1 MLPPASLDRR
11 NPATTL
17 EGSAGERQK
26 EVGIITDLRWSK
38 RPDESDEPRVEKDGD
53 LWRIRSMEVARQV
66 LRARHGTTQAGFTA
80 EAIPQGFLKNHPILF
95 SDGPLHDEQRSKVA
109 RFFAP
114 KIVASRYQELMDA
127 AADAVMREAEQA
139 DSFDLDE
146 LSLYF
151 TVEVTAEVV
160 GLTNSRVKPM
170 ARRLVKF
177 FNQPAFDITRKDL
190 GRTNRQWAQA
200 ALNGLWP
207 VLRFWFADVRPAIR
221 ARRRRPQEDVISHL
235 IAEGYGNVDILVEAT
250 TYGTAGMVTT
260 REYICMAAWHLL
272 KHDALRARY
281 LAAGEKERHA
291 ILHEIIR
298 LEPVVGH
305 IYRRAQTDIEITD
318 GDDSWTIA
326 RGDLIDLYIRHANA
340 DPQAVGEQPLNL
352 CPQRELPRGVNETVM
367 SFGDGAHK
375 CPGQHLAISESDAL
389 LRRLLAKDVAI
400 VHEPVMGWDELI
412 SGYMLRGF
420 ALRIGAGN
428 WSHAAGDTARPA
440 PDILK
445 Q

>member
-1 MLPPASLDRR
+1 MA
-11 NPATTL
+11 
-17 EGSAGERQK
+17 
-26 EVGIITDLRWSK
+26 VITDLRWSK
-38 RPDESDEPRVEKDGD
+38 RPDEADEPRVEKDGE
-53 LWRIRSMEVARQV
+53 LWRIRSLEVARQV

-114 KIVASRYQELMDA
+114 KIVATRYQELMDT
-127 AADAVMREAEQA
+127 AADAVISEAETCER
-139 DSFDLDE
+139 FDLDE

-160 GLTNSRVKPM
+160 GLTNSKVRPM
-170 ARRLVKF
+170 AKRLVRF
-177 FNQPAFDITRKDL
+177 FNQPSFDITRKDL
-190 GRTNRQWAQA
+190 GRTNRQWMQA

-207 VLRFWFADVRPAIR
+207 VVRFWFADVRPAIR
-221 ARRRRPQEDVISHL
+221 ARRRTPGDDVISHL
-235 IAEGYGNVDILVEAT
+235 LAEGYGNVDILVEAT

-272 KHDALRARY
+272 RHDALRARY
-281 LAAGEKERHA
+281 LIAGVKERHA

-305 IYRRAQTDIEITD
+305 IYRRAQEDIDITD
-318 GDDSWTIA
+318 GDESWTI
-326 RGDLIDLYIRHANA
+326 RKGELIDLYIRHANA
-340 DPQAVGEQPLNL
+340 DPEAVGDEPLNL
-352 CPQRELPRGVNETVM
+352 CPERELPRGVNETVM

-389 LRRLLAKDVAI
+389 LTRLLARDVTI
-400 VHEPVMGWDELI
+400 VSEPTMGWDELI

-420 ALRIGAGN
+420 SLRIGSAQ
-428 WSHAAGDTARPA
+428 WSAPGADTRVD
-440 PDILK
+440 PDS
-445 Q
+445 

>member
-1 MLPPASLDRR
+1 M
-11 NPATTL
+11 
-17 EGSAGERQK
+17 SAVQRWK
-26 EVGIITDLRWSK
+26 EVGSITDLRWSK
-38 RPDESDEPRVEKDGD
+38 RPDEADEPRVEKDGD
-53 LWRIRSMEVARQV
+53 LWRIRSLEVARQV

-114 KIVASRYQELMDA
+114 RIVATRYQELMDT
-127 AADAVMREAEQA
+127 AADAVISEAEKQ
-139 DSFDLDE
+139 DSFELDE

-170 ARRLVKF
+170 SRRLVKF

-190 GRTNRQWAQA
+190 GRTNKQWIQA

-207 VLRFWFADVRPAIR
+207 VVRFWFADVRPAIR
-221 ARRRRPQEDVISHL
+221 ARRKHPQEDVISHL
-235 IAEGYGNVDILVEAT
+235 ISEGYAGMDILVEAT

-272 KHDALRARY
+272 RNDALRSRY
-281 LAAGEKERHA
+281 LIAGEKERHA

-318 GDDSWTIA
+318 GDESWTIEK
-326 RGDLIDLYIRHANA
+326 GELIDLYIRHANA
-340 DPQAVGEQPLNL
+340 DPQAVGDEPLNL
-352 CPQRELPRGVNETVM
+352 CPERELPRGVNETVM

-389 LRRLLAKDVAI
+389 LTRLLAREVTI
-400 VHEPVMGWDELI
+400 VSEPRMGWDELI

-420 ALRIGAGN
+420 ALRLGQEQWQATKANDVSDGE
-428 WSHAAGDTARPA
+428 
-440 PDILK
+440 L
-445 Q
+445 

>member
-1 MLPPASLDRR
+1 M
-11 NPATTL
+11 
-17 EGSAGERQK
+17 
-26 EVGIITDLRWSK
+26 
-38 RPDESDEPRVEKDGD
+38 EKVGD
-53 LWRIRSMEVARQV
+53 LWKVRSMEVARQV
-66 LRARHGTTQAGFTA
+66 LRARHATTQAGFTA

-114 KIVASRYQELMDA
+114 KVVATRYQELMDGA
-127 AADAVMREAEQA
+127 AEAVVVDAEAM
-139 DSFDLDE
+139 DVFDLDE

-160 GLTNSRVKPM
+160 GLTNSRVRPM
-170 ARRLVKF
+170 ARRLVRF

-190 GRTNRQWAQA
+190 GRTNRQWMQA

-207 VLRFWFADVRPAIR
+207 VAKFWFSDVRPAIK
-221 ARRRRPQEDVISHL
+221 ARRKVPSEDVISHL
-235 IAEGYGNVDILVEAT
+235 IAEGYTNVDILVEAT

-272 KHDALRARY
+272 KHDELRARY
-281 LAAGEKERHA
+281 LVAGEKERHA

-305 IYRRAQTDIEITD
+305 IYRRAQDDIEITD
-318 GDDSWTIA
+318 GDDSWTI
-326 RGDLIDLYIRHANA
+326 RSGELVDLYIRHANA
-340 DPQAVGEQPLNL
+340 DPEAVGDEPLNL
-352 CPQRELPRGVNETVM
+352 CPGRELPRGVNETVM

-389 LRRLLAKDVAI
+389 LRRLLARNVSI
-400 VHEPVMGWDELI
+400 ISEPTMGWDELI

-420 ALRIGAGN
+420 ALRIGPGEWQPNQQSLAEPGSLSQEN
-428 WSHAAGDTARPA
+428 
-440 PDILK
+440 
-445 Q
+445 

>member
-1 MLPPASLDRR
+1 
-11 NPATTL
+11 
-17 EGSAGERQK
+17 
-26 EVGIITDLRWSK
+26 
-38 RPDESDEPRVEKDGD
+38 
-53 LWRIRSMEVARQV
+53 MEAARQV
-66 LRARHGTTQAGFTA
+66 LRARHATTQAGFTA

-114 KIVASRYQELMDA
+114 KIVATRYQELMDTA
-127 AADAVMREAEQA
+127 AEAVVADAEAA
-139 DSFDLDE
+139 GVFDLDE

-160 GLTNSRVKPM
+160 GLTNSSIKPM
-170 ARRLVKF
+170 SRRLVRF

-190 GRTNRQWAQA
+190 GRTNKQWMQA

-207 VLRFWFADVRPAIR
+207 VVRFWFADVRPAIR
-221 ARRRRPQEDVISHL
+221 SRRRAPQEDVISHL
-235 IAEGYGNVDILVEAT
+235 ISEGYGNMDILVEAT

-272 KHDALRARY
+272 RHDALRARY
-281 LAAGEKERHA
+281 LVAGEKERHA

-305 IYRRAQTDIEITD
+305 IYRRARADIEITD
-318 GDDSWTIA
+318 GDDSFTIEKD
-326 RGDLIDLYIRHANA
+326 DLIDLYIRHTNA
-340 DPQAVGEQPLNL
+340 DPEAVGDEPLNL
-352 CPQRELPRGVNETVM
+352 CPGRDLPRGVNETVM

-389 LRRLLAKDVAI
+389 LRRLLARDVSI
-400 VHEPVMGWDELI
+400 IREPTMGWDELI

-420 ALRIGAGN
+420 ALRIGAGE
-428 WSHAAGDTARPA
+428 WRPGGE
-440 PDILK
+440 PTK
-445 Q
+445 R

>member
-1 MLPPASLDRR
+1 M
-11 NPATTL
+11 
-17 EGSAGERQK
+17 GETWE
-26 EVGIITDLRWSK
+26 EVGIITDLRWSRK
-38 RPDESDEPRVEKDGD
+38 PGEAAEPRVEKDGD

-66 LRARHGTTQAGFTA
+66 LRARHATTQAGFTA

-114 KIVASRYQELMDA
+114 KIVATRYQDLMDSA
-127 AADAVMREAEQA
+127 AEAVIADAQSS

-160 GLTNSRVKPM
+160 GLTNSKVRPM
-170 ARRLVKF
+170 SHRLVRF

-190 GRTNRQWAQA
+190 GRTNRQWMQA

-207 VLRFWFADVRPAIR
+207 VVRFWFSDVRPAIR
-221 ARRRRPQEDVISHL
+221 ARRKEPQEDVISHL
-235 IAEGYGNVDILVEAT
+235 IAEGYGNMDILVEAT

-281 LAAGEKERHA
+281 LVAGEKERHA

-305 IYRRAQTDIEITD
+305 IYRRAQDDIEISD
-318 GDDSWTIA
+318 GDQTWTIRA
-326 RGDLIDLYIRHANA
+326 GELIDLYIRHTNA
-340 DPQAVGEQPLNL
+340 DPLTVGDEPLNL
-352 CPQRELPRGVNETVM
+352 CPGRELPRGVNETVL

-389 LRRLLAKDVAI
+389 LRRLLARDVVI
-400 VHEPVMGWDELI
+400 LQEPVMGWDELI

-420 ALRIGAGN
+420 ALRIGPGT
-428 WSHAAGDTARPA
+428 WRHDGA
-440 PDILK
+440 PSEA
-445 Q
+445 

>member
-1 MLPPASLDRR
+1 M
-11 NPATTL
+11 
-17 EGSAGERQK
+17 
-26 EVGIITDLRWSK
+26 
-38 RPDESDEPRVEKDGD
+38 EKVGD
-53 LWRIRSMEVARQV
+53 LWKIRSMEVARQV
-66 LRARHGTTQAGFTA
+66 LRARHATTQAGFTA

-114 KIVASRYQELMDA
+114 RIVATRYQELMDSA
-127 AADAVMREAEQA
+127 AEAVVADGEAMGV
-139 DSFDLDE
+139 FDLDE

-160 GLTNSRVKPM
+160 GLTNSKVRPM
-170 ARRLVKF
+170 ARRLVRF

-190 GRTNRQWAQA
+190 GRTNRQWMQA

-207 VLRFWFADVRPAIR
+207 VAKFWFADVRPAIR
-221 ARRRRPQEDVISHL
+221 ARRKAPGEDVISHL
-235 IAEGYGNVDILVEAT
+235 IAEGYTNVDILVEAT

-272 KHDALRARY
+272 KHDELRARY
-281 LAAGEKERHA
+281 LVAGEKERHA

-305 IYRRAQTDIEITD
+305 IYRRAQDDIEIAD
-318 GDDSWTIA
+318 GDDSWTIRA
-326 RGDLIDLYIRHANA
+326 GELIDLYIRHANA
-340 DPQAVGEQPLNL
+340 DPEAVGDEPLNL
-352 CPQRELPRGVNETVM
+352 CPGRELPRGVNETVM

-389 LRRLLAKDVAI
+389 LRRLLARNVSI
-400 VHEPVMGWDELI
+400 ITEPTMGWDELI

-420 ALRIGAGN
+420 ALRIGQGQWRRSEQSPAGPGPLTPGN
-428 WSHAAGDTARPA
+428 
-440 PDILK
+440 
-445 Q
+445 

>member
-1 MLPPASLDRR
+1 M
-11 NPATTL
+11 
-17 EGSAGERQK
+17 
-26 EVGIITDLRWSK
+26 
-38 RPDESDEPRVEKDGD
+38 EKDGD

-66 LRARHGTTQAGFTA
+66 LRARHATTQAGFTA
-80 EAIPQGFLKNHPILF
+80 EAIPQGFLKSHPILF

-114 KIVASRYQELMDA
+114 KVVESRYRELMDA
-127 AADAVMREAEQA
+127 AADAVIVDAESA
-139 DSFDLDE
+139 DTFDLDE

-160 GLTNSRVKPM
+160 GLTNSKVRPM
-170 ARRLVKF
+170 SRRLVRF

-190 GRTNRQWAQA
+190 GRTNRQWMQA

-207 VLRFWFADVRPAIR
+207 VVRFWFADVRPAIR
-221 ARRRRPQEDVISHL
+221 ARRKNPQEDVISHL
-235 IAEGYGNVDILVEAT
+235 IAEDYGNMDILVEAT

-272 KHDALRARY
+272 EHDALRARY
-281 LAAGEKERHA
+281 LVAGEKERHA

-305 IYRRAQTDIEITD
+305 IYRRAQDDIEITD
-318 GDDSWTIA
+318 GDDSWTIGK
-326 RGDLIDLYIRHANA
+326 GDLIDLYIRHTNA
-340 DPQAVGEQPLNL
+340 DPEAVGEEPLNL
-352 CPQRELPRGVNETVM
+352 CPGRELPRGVNETVM

-389 LRRLLAKDVAI
+389 LRRLLARNVEI
-400 VHEPVMGWDELI
+400 VRQPTMGWDELI

-420 ALRIGAGN
+420 SLRIGEGQWTVA
-428 WSHAAGDTARPA
+428 DARSPE
-440 PDILK
+440 DVTR
-445 Q
+445 

>member
-1 MLPPASLDRR
+1 M
-11 NPATTL
+11 
-17 EGSAGERQK
+17 G
-26 EVGIITDLRWSK
+26 VITDLRWSK
-38 RPDESDEPRVEKDGD
+38 KPGEAAHPRVEKVGD
-53 LWRIRSMEVARQV
+53 LWKVRSLEAARQV
-66 LRARHGTTQAGFTA
+66 LRARHATTQAGFTA

-114 KIVASRYQELMDA
+114 KVVSGRYRDLMDA
-127 AADAVMREAEQA
+127 AAEDVLADAEAVKT
-139 DSFDLDE
+139 FDLDE

-160 GLTNSRVKPM
+160 GLTNSKVRPM
-170 ARRLVKF
+170 SHRLVRF

-190 GRTNRQWAQA
+190 GRTNRQWIQA

-207 VLRFWFADVRPAIR
+207 VARFWFADVRPAIR
-221 ARRRRPQEDVISHL
+221 ARRKVPQEDVISHL
-235 IAEGYGNVDILVEAT
+235 IAEGYTNTDILVEAT

-272 KHDALRARY
+272 RHDELRACY
-281 LAAGEKERHA
+281 LVANEKERHA

-305 IYRRAQTDIEITD
+305 IYRRAQDDIEITD
-318 GDDSWTIA
+318 GEDSWTIHA
-326 RGDLIDLYIRHANA
+326 GDLIDLYIRHANA
-340 DPQAVGEQPLNL
+340 DPEAVGSEPLNL
-352 CPQRELPRGVNETVM
+352 CPGRELPRAVNETVL

-389 LRRLLAKDVAI
+389 LRRLLARDVSI
-400 VHEPVMGWDELI
+400 VSEPTMGWDELI

-420 ALRIGAGN
+420 TLRLGSGQWAG
-428 WSHAAGDTARPA
+428 SAEA
-440 PDILK
+440 PRLDEPSPTPHP
-445 Q
+445 